1 MDEKWDKK
9 VSRRDFLKGA
19 TIAAGASLLGPGVP
33 FITKRAF
40 AKDGVVKY
48 GTMHPLTGAYSALG
62 ADQMRATQLA
72 VEEWNAK
79 GGILG
84 RKIEWVHRDDQ
95 LNGAVALRRAKEL
108 VEEEKCDFIGGTLSG
123 SISLA
128 MNEFACKN
136 KIPYVAYCQSD
147 MVLGSD
153 QCKYGFAFM
162 VIPYSAALATSKYA
176 FEKLGKK
183 WFSITADYRWGHS
196 LLEGWMWQSQHMGAQ
211 FLGNVYAPLGAT
223 DFSTYFTKIMA
234 AKPDVLVM
242 NNLGADQTAAI
253 KQASE
258 LGLTKKM
265 KVVCTKTAM
274 STIKEVGAAYDENIM
289 GGMTFYWGLRDKY
302 PSAKKFMDAYM
313 KKFGTPI
320 EQDGESGYVATNV
333 LFMAMQKANTVT
345 DKAKIVAAM
354 EGLKYT
360 LTKGPEYVRACDHQR
375 VQSYLLVRGKGKKAK
390 GWDLADIVGEIPGD
404 SIIMSC
410 EDNAKKLPFA
420 NIKLPK

>member
-1 MDEKWDKK
+1 MDAKREKNI
-9 VSRRDFLKGA
+9 SRRDFLKGA
-19 TIAAGASLLGPGVP
+19 TVLGASLVGTGVP
-33 FITKRAF
+33 FIVRRAS
-40 AKDGVVKY
+40 AKDGVIRY

-62 ADQMRATQLA
+62 ADQVNATRLA
-72 VEEWNAK
+72 VDEWNAK
-79 GGILG
+79 GGVLG
-84 RKIEWVHRDDQ
+84 RKIEWVYRDDQ

-123 SISLA
+123 AISLA
-128 MNEFACKN
+128 INEFACKE
-136 KIPYVAYCQSD
+136 KVPYLAYCQSD

-176 FEKLGKK
+176 FDKLGKK
-183 WFSITADYRWGHS
+183 WFSITADYRWGQS
-196 LLEGWMWQSQHMGAQ
+196 LLEGWIWQSQQMGAQ

-223 DFSTYFTKIMA
+223 DFSTYFTKIVA
-234 AKPDVLVM
+234 AKPEVLVM

-265 KVVCTKTAM
+265 KIVCTKTAL
-274 STIKEVGAAYDENIM
+274 STLKEVGPAYDENIM
-289 GGMTFYWGLRDKY
+289 GGMSFYWGLRDKY
-302 PSAKKFMDAYM
+302 ATAKKFMDAYM
-313 KKFGTPI
+313 KRFGQPV

-333 LFMAMQKANTVT
+333 LFMAMQKANTTT
-345 DKAKIVAAM
+345 DKEKIIAAM
-354 EGLKYT
+354 EGLKYQ
-360 LTKGPEYVRACDHQR
+360 LTKGPEYIRACDHQR
-375 VQSYLLVRGKGKKAK
+375 VQSYVLVRGKGKKAK
-390 GWDLADIVGEIPGD
+390 GWDLADIVVEIPGD

-410 EDNAKKLPFA
+410 EDNAKKMPFA

>member
-1 MDEKWDKK
+1 MDRKWGKK
-9 VSRRDFLKGA
+9 LERRDFLKMSALGGA
-19 TIAAGASLLGPGVP
+19 VLLGPGIP
-33 FITKRAF
+33 FITRRAQ
-40 AKDGVVKY
+40 AKEGVVKY
-48 GTMHPLTGAYSALG
+48 GTMHPLTGPYSALG
-62 ADQMRATQLA
+62 ADQMHATELA

-84 RKIEWVHRDDQ
+84 RKIEWVYRDDQ

-123 SISLA
+123 AISLA
-128 MNEFACKN
+128 INEFACKN
-136 KIPYVAYCQSD
+136 KIPYVTYCMSD
-147 MVLGSD
+147 MVLGAD

-183 WFSITADYRWGHS
+183 WFAITADYRWGQS
-196 LLEGWMWQSQHMGAQ
+196 LLEGWIWQSQQMGAQ

-253 KQASE
+253 KQLSE
-258 LGLTKKM
+258 MGLSKKM
-265 KVVCTKTAM
+265 KIVCTKTAM
-274 STIKEVGAAYDENIM
+274 ATIKEVGAAYDENIM
-289 GGMTFYWGLRDKY
+289 GGMSFYWGLRSKY
-302 PSAKKFMDAYM
+302 DSTKKFIDAYM
-313 KKFGTPI
+313 KKFGQPV
-320 EQDGESGYVATNV
+320 EQDGETGYVATNV
-333 LFMAMQKANTVT
+333 LLMAMEKANTVT
-345 DKAKIVAAM
+345 DKEKIVAAM

-360 LTKGPEYVRACDHQR
+360 LTKGPESVRACDHQR
-375 VQSYLLVRGKGKKAK
+375 IQSYVLVRGKGNKAK
-390 GWDLADIVGEIPGD
+390 GWDLADIVAEIPGD